1 MINITATVK
10 YYCRDA
16 FFNSPFSNEF
26 ANQFSCFSIAAFD
39 ILSLDFLVQRAGG
52 NQGNTVDIINDLCI
66 MERLRKTFKRGRS
79 AVPLM
84 FLRKRQ

>member
-1 MINITATVK
+1 MINIAATVK

-16 FFNSPFSNEF
+16 FFDSPFSNKF

-52 NQGNTVDIINDLCI
+52 NQGYTVDIINDLCI
-66 MERLRKTFKRGRS
+66 NIGKAAENVQTRTFCR
-79 AVPLM
+79 AVDVLT
-84 FLRKRQ
+84 